1 MNRYMM
7 IRRVR
12 GPAFLL
18 LVGVNAL
25 LAQRGILGW
34 GQSWPF
40 FLILAGLLML
50 AERAALAWDGYP
62 PVPGAPWCGPG
73 PGMGQQP
80 QQGASSS
87 APAAGT
93 GPGTNAGVPPASAG
107 PVTGQGTGQSTEQ
120 GSGQGSGQGV
130 AYRSPEISGAIVPP
144 QWQEFNDEKKGGQS

>member
-62 PVPGAPWCGPG
+62 PVAGAPWCGPG

-80 QQGASSS
+80 GQGASSS

-93 GPGTNAGVPPASAG
+93 GQGTNAGVAPASAG
-107 PVTGQGTGQSTEQ
+107 PVAGQGTGE
-120 GSGQGSGQGV
+120 GV